1 MIVSLSNTISR
12 KYNKET
18 KGELPLFFVH
28 PESLITNFTKA
39 FKIKQ
44 KTKNSSSNKVRIDKY
59 NHILNSMGSMREHSI
74 LLG

>member
-1 MIVSLSNTISR
+1 MIVSLSNISSR

-18 KGELPLFFVH
+18 QGELPLFFVH

-39 FKIKQ
+39 FK

>member
-1 MIVSLSNTISR
+1 MIVSLSNTSSR

-18 KGELPLFFVH
+18 QGELPLFFVH
-28 PESLITNFTKA
+28 PESFIMNFKSIW
-39 FKIKQ
+39 KK
-44 KTKNSSSNKVRIDKY
+44 KKNSSSNKVRIDKY